1 MKQKNIPI
9 KGIIFNHYHEGDVM
23 EEDNKKMV
31 EIMTGLPVIA
41 FVKDNDTELNIDA
54 YKLAALYE

>member
-1 MKQKNIPI
+1 
-9 KGIIFNHYHEGDVM
+9 IIFNHYHEGNVM

-41 FVKDNDTELNIDA
+41 FVKDNDPELDLDA
-54 YKLAALYE
+54 DKLAALYD